1 MRCPIGWPTKRSG
14 WPRSAPPRLNWRRK
28 PKAAAEEETRRRAQ
42 AEESRI
48 AEGRKKNGKT
58 PAPPKQEPE
67 GKAQRNFIDP
77 DSRIL
82 KTKDGYIQ
90 GYNAQAAVDAEAQI
104 IVAHSLTP
112 STSDQDQFVPLLDTI
127 EDDLD
132 RRSSASMKGSAS
144 KALSPST
151 APGSTDSSSG
161 SAQVRSCAC
170 PGVSITSTGLPSA
183 STRAWILVVSPPRE
197 RPIACSPFF
206 FVRRRCAG
214 ERARWWRRS
223 SCIRYHGRS
232 PAA

>member
-1 MRCPIGWPTKRSG
+1 MGRVSSVEQDHGAGELDAGEEICGEFVIAGGDGTKVLEFVEEALDEVALAIEHEITTARTL
-14 WPRSAPPRLNWRRK
+14 RL
-28 PKAAAEEETRRRAQ
+28 ALGGITGAM
-42 AEESRI
+42 S
-48 AEGRKKNGKT
+48 
-58 PAPPKQEPE
+58 
-67 GKAQRNFIDP
+67 
-77 DSRIL
+77 
-82 KTKDGYIQ
+82 
-90 GYNAQAAVDAEAQI
+90 
-104 IVAHSLTP
+104 
-112 STSDQDQFVPLLDTI
+112 
-127 EDDLD
+127 